1 MPLTCNGNARL
12 LYYVG
17 PLVYSDDAIARRSL
31 YRAYCCPMYVEEV
44 MAHGCAVC
52 VCNEERRTMEE
63 RAFVG
68 RRPDERARRSVVL
81 SASLRKR
88 VNFAHPHTPP
98 DSLRFSAPCR
108 NRSRAGRATKTA
120 FRAVVR
126 SSLVMYPRKRE
137 TRGAR
142 VLLVAIIRF
151 FGFSVAML
159 PYGRTCSEGR
169 RPEEGEEGCR

>member
-1 MPLTCNGNARL
+1 MPLIFVHAMAMPG
-12 LYYVG
+12 YYIR
-17 PLVYSDDAIARRSL
+17 PTSALVYSDDATARRSL

-98 DSLRFSAPCR
+98 DSASYTSLLLAATDRAQAGPQKPHFAP
-108 NRSRAGRATKTA
+108 SLGRP
-120 FRAVVR
+120 
-126 SSLVMYPRKRE
+126 SLCIHGNEKLGE
-137 TRGAR
+137 
-142 VLLVAIIRF
+142 LVCF
-151 FGFSVAML
+151 L
-159 PYGRTCSEGR
+159 
-169 RPEEGEEGCR
+169 